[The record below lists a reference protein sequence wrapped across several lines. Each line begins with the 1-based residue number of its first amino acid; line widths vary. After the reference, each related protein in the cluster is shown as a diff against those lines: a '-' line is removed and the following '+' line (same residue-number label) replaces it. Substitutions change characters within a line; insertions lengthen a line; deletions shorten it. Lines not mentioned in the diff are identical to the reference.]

1 LINLKLSCSVLLAK
15 LHYHTLFQASNIV
28 NAYNK
33 LTDISLYRELGHL
46 QTSVS
51 ELGHLQTSVSEL
63 GHLQTSVSELG
74 HLQTSVSE
82 LGHLQTSV
90 SELGHL
96 QTSVSELGHLQTSV
110 SELGHLQTS
119 VSEGLKVNFARNK
132 MRSLLC
138 RLQILAEYNGIVI
151 PESVC
156 RKQLLLSNRISSAT
170 MFGNWM
176 LAILRHS
183 KHQLCKVKN
192 LLSTDIDGIQNEQCV
207 QSHVSERNCLQ

>member
-82 LGHLQTSV
+82 
-90 SELGHL
+90 
-96 QTSVSELGHLQTSV
+96 
-110 SELGHLQTS
+110 
-119 VSEGLKVNFARNK
+119 GLKVNFARNK

-138 RLQILAEYNGIVI
+138 RLQILAEYNGVVI

>member
-51 ELGHLQTSVSEL
+51 ELGHLQTSVSE
-63 GHLQTSVSELG
+63 
-74 HLQTSVSE
+74 
-82 LGHLQTSV
+82 
-90 SELGHL
+90 
-96 QTSVSELGHLQTSV
+96 
-110 SELGHLQTS
+110 
-119 VSEGLKVNFARNK
+119 GLKVNFARNK

-138 RLQILAEYNGIVI
+138 RLQILAEYNGVVI

>member
-90 SELGHL
+90 SE
-96 QTSVSELGHLQTSV
+96 
-110 SELGHLQTS
+110 
-119 VSEGLKVNFARNK
+119 GLKVNFARNK

-138 RLQILAEYNGIVI
+138 RLQILAEYNGVVI

>member
-1 LINLKLSCSVLLAK
+1 MINLKLSCSVLLAK

-33 LTDISLYRELGHL
+33 LTDISLYR
-46 QTSVS
+46 
-51 ELGHLQTSVSEL
+51 
-63 GHLQTSVSELG
+63 
-74 HLQTSVSE
+74 
-82 LGHLQTSV
+82 
-90 SELGHL
+90 
-96 QTSVSELGHLQTSV
+96 ELGHLQTSV

>member
-1 LINLKLSCSVLLAK
+1 MVNLKLSCSVLLAK

-28 NAYNK
+28 KAYNK
-33 LTDISLYRELGHL
+33 LTDISLYR
-46 QTSVS
+46 
-51 ELGHLQTSVSEL
+51 
-63 GHLQTSVSELG
+63 
-74 HLQTSVSE
+74 
-82 LGHLQTSV
+82 
-90 SELGHL
+90 
-96 QTSVSELGHLQTSV
+96 
-110 SELGHLQTS
+110 ELGHLQTS

-156 RKQLLLSNRISSAT
+156 RKQLLLSNRIPSAT

-192 LLSTDIDGIQNEQCV
+192 LLSTDIDGIQYEQCV
-207 QSHVSERNCLQ
+207 QSHASERNCLQ

>member
-1 LINLKLSCSVLLAK
+1 VNRDIQVPFNAVLTVNSIVDSYVLIHDFERTVHSVFHL
-15 LHYHTLFQASNIV
+15 YQWI
-28 NAYNK
+28 
-33 LTDISLYRELGHL
+33 IS
-46 QTSVS
+46 
-51 ELGHLQTSVSEL
+51 
-63 GHLQTSVSELG
+63 
-74 HLQTSVSE
+74 
-82 LGHLQTSV
+82 
-90 SELGHL
+90 
-96 QTSVSELGHLQTSV
+96 

-138 RLQILAEYNGIVI
+138 RLQILAEYNGVVI

>member
-1 LINLKLSCSVLLAK
+1 MINLKLSCSVLLAK

-51 ELGHLQTSVSEL
+51 ELGHLQTSVSE
-63 GHLQTSVSELG
+63 
-74 HLQTSVSE
+74 
-82 LGHLQTSV
+82 
-90 SELGHL
+90 
-96 QTSVSELGHLQTSV
+96 
-110 SELGHLQTS
+110 
-119 VSEGLKVNFARNK
+119 GLKVNFARNK

-138 RLQILAEYNGIVI
+138 RLQILAEYNGVVI

>member
-1 LINLKLSCSVLLAK
+1 MVNLKLSCSVLLAK

-28 NAYNK
+28 KAYNE
-33 LTDISLYRELGHL
+33 LTDLSLYRELGQL
-46 QTSVS
+46 QISVS
-51 ELGHLQTSVSEL
+51 K
-63 GHLQTSVSELG
+63 
-74 HLQTSVSE
+74 
-82 LGHLQTSV
+82 
-90 SELGHL
+90 
-96 QTSVSELGHLQTSV
+96 
-110 SELGHLQTS
+110 
-119 VSEGLKVNFARNK
+119 GLKVNFARNK

-138 RLQILAEYNGIVI
+138 SLQSMAEYNGIVI

-156 RKQLLLSNRISSAT
+156 RKQLLLSNRIPSAT

-192 LLSTDIDGIQNEQCV
+192 LLSNNIDGIQYEQCV